1 MIYPEQVGI
10 RIAEGRRRQGLTQN
24 RVAARMGVTPQAVSK
39 WERGLS
45 CPDLVLLDELAELL
59 DTSIDRLLTGRDGC
73 RSIERPQEVFLPA
86 VIHSRQTA
94 PVVGIPAAGAV
105 LCNPA
110 VFLSDN
116 PDCVCCTFCRIGAY
130 AVHEEVLHMG
140 VSRTRGSRSP
150 GGQGM
155 FVQYPGTCTAIFGS
169 MTQTLHAQSSL
180 AAASIRTAVTKISS
194 AQTHGGCAY
203 GLTFPCMQAGNVRQ
217 ILADAGIRVRQ
228 IFGEP

>member
-1 MIYPEQVGI
+1 MLCSLLCTNTLVSPNTAYSIPHILCKNRLYRKISLSAALSWENPPLCW
-10 RIAEGRRRQGLTQN
+10 RI
-24 RVAARMGVTPQAVSK
+24 
-39 WERGLS
+39 
-45 CPDLVLLDELAELL
+45 VLWLLLFYHILDGFSSFFLL
-59 DTSIDRLLTGRDGC
+59 FFDFFRFFHRTH
-73 RSIERPQEVFLPA
+73 V
-86 VIHSRQTA
+86 
-94 PVVGIPAAGAV
+94 V

-110 VFLSDN
+110 VLLSDN

-217 ILADAGIRVRQ
+217 ILTDAGIRVRQ